1 MSLGISPTPPPPP
14 GIAPVVQILALGYGS
29 AMNRFPRALPHASQ
43 MSVLPSSRKFVLK
56 WYHVHLK
63 KKLFWVE
70 KTLVTTKFFLV
81 LGVSRPMFAC
91 PLFFPEEMNIIY
103 SICYYSQGILS
114 YMYNSGHFSLNL
126 CKWMLHFGVW
136 WRGNMDSA
144 VPANSEPRAAFKSV
158 A

>member
-1 MSLGISPTPPPPP
+1 MSLGISPTRPPPP

-29 AMNRFPRALPHASQ
+29 ATNRFPRALPHASQ

-103 SICYYSQGILS
+103 SILLLFSRYSLLYVQLWPL
-114 YMYNSGHFSLNL
+114 F
-126 CKWMLHFGVW
+126 
-136 WRGNMDSA
+136 
-144 VPANSEPRAAFKSV
+144 SEPLQVNAALWSLMKGEHGFSS
-158 A
+158 AS